1 MTVKG
6 RMILADFRK
15 DRPIY
20 VALGDTVH
28 ELLHLMSD
36 LRGFTAMSERMA
48 AHSLISMLNH
58 YLGEMTEI
66 IQRRNGT
73 IIEFIGGDP
82 YITHA
87 VAVAGILR
95 DWGYGADHQ
104 IAGLFHDLPEDT
116 DASEQEIESIG
127 GADVL
132 RTVRLLTKQK
142 GYIMA
147 EYVAAIKANPVARAV
162 KAANRLHNLRCAV
175 AADEDFKRR
184 YVLEPELP
192 PAVKALAESME
203 TPLAELP
210 FLYEPVELWKI
221 KAKSE

>member
-1 MTVKG
+1 MTTSAQDRSDAV
-6 RMILADFRK
+6 LSFATRK
-15 DRPIY
+15 HGGQTR
-20 VALGDTVH
+20 
-28 ELLHLMSD
+28 
-36 LRGFTAMSERMA
+36 
-48 AHSLISMLNH
+48 
-58 YLGEMTEI
+58 
-66 IQRRNGT
+66 
-73 IIEFIGGDP
+73 IGCDP

-192 PAVKALAESME
+192 PAVKAPAESME

-210 FLYEPVELWKI
+210 FLYEPVEPWKI